1 MVHRFVTSA
10 AQARALTK
18 LSKKEKFY
26 FRTLVRTDHNVEVEC
41 EVTEKGYFFIVQ
53 NNINV
58 NWK

>member
-10 AQARALTK
+10 AQARSLTK

-26 FRTLVRTDHNVEVEC
+26 FRTLVRTDHDIEVEC
-41 EVTEKGYFFIVQ
+41 EVTEKGYFYIVQ

-58 NWK
+58 KWK